1 MMHAQIIDGTIAN
14 LRPTPAGGAWEDDQ
28 WLDFSDPATL
38 AAWEER
44 HGYTLVV
51 ETPQPQDTDTVKHD
65 ESVVLVDGVP
75 TQTWTAYPWNA
86 AELAERDR
94 ATTVTKLAADTTAD
108 KAKIEQAIAN
118 LLVLLGDDTQAG
130 SIRAIVGP
138 KTATAGTTS
147 LRALRQQSNTT
158 VVSAASIKAFL
169 GLTIDLAQRVIDD
182 AQATRRVA
190 RQTLRLARLATGD
203 YSSADVGADVGA
215 DV

>member
-1 MMHAQIIDGTIAN
+1 MHALIENNVITA
-14 LRPTPAGGAWEDDQ
+14 LRDAPAGGAWEDGQ
-28 WLDFSDPATL
+28 WLDFTDPTVL
-38 AAWEER
+38 SEWGER
-44 HGYTLVV
+44 HGWTPVV
-51 ETPQPQDTDTVKHD
+51 ETPRPVDTETVKHD
-65 ESVVLVDGVP
+65 EKIELVDGLPV
-75 TQTWTAYPWNA
+75 QTWTARPWSA
-86 AELAERDR
+86 AEVTERDR

-108 KAKIEQAIAN
+108 EAKIEQAIAN
-118 LLVLLGDDTQAG
+118 LIVLLGDDTQAG

-138 KTATAGTTS
+138 STATAGTTS

-203 YSSADVGADVGA
+203 YDSADVGTDA
-215 DV
+215 